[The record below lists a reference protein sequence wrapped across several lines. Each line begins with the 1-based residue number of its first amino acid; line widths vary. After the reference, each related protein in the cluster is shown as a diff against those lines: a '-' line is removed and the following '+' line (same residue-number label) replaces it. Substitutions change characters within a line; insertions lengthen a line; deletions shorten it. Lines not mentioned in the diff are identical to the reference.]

1 MVLVPVVEARTG
13 AAAQAMETR
22 AHARQGVVVAQDA
35 GDGGTGGSGLRQEE
49 LSEGW
54 GGEEMK

>member
-1 MVLVPVVEARTG
+1 MK
-13 AAAQAMETR
+13 TR
-22 AHARQGVVVAQDA
+22 ARALQGVAVAQDV
-35 GDGGTGGSGLRQEE
+35 GDGGTGGSGLRQEG